1 MGSIIIDEAEFIDT
15 MKKLKVEVSRDQDS
29 YRLYNQ
35 GDLASRE
42 SKIRVMLLKYR
53 RTDELKPTNEKN

>member
-15 MKKLKVEVSRDQDS
+15 MKKLKVEVSRDQDA

-35 GDLASRE
+35 GDLVSKE

-53 RTDELKPTNEKN
+53 RTDEKN